1 MPERPRIE
9 KTKPVAVDVEPVL
22 SFLHCR
28 TPVDWLEHAARDT
41 QELLQ
46 DHATLELKAAQQ
58 AQKLIW
64 KYGRRGRGESGAE
77 FRGDLVQKLS
87 RLAREELR
95 HFEKVVALL
104 AERGQSLRPVS
115 PARYA
120 AKLHAHA
127 RSDEPGALVDA
138 LLIGA
143 IIEARS
149 CERFYSLAPLLE
161 SADPKLARFYGSLLR
176 AEARHFEDYLALARR
191 AAGAEISSRVDTLL
205 RCDANLIGAPDAPLR
220 FHSGVPGTVG

>member
-1 MPERPRIE
+1 M
-9 KTKPVAVDVEPVL
+9 AVDVEPVL
-22 SFLHCR
+22 GFLHCR

-41 QELLQ
+41 NELLQ

-64 KYGRRGRGESGAE
+64 KYGRRGRTGGGECDAE
-77 FRGDLVQKLS
+77 FHGDLVQKLS

-120 AKLHAHA
+120 AELHAHA

-191 AAGAEISSRVDTLL
+191 AAGADISSRVDTLL
-205 RCDANLIGAPDAPLR
+205 RCDASLIRAPDAPLR
-220 FHSGVPGTVG
+220 FHSGVPVTAG